1 MRRNG
6 SGIMREE
13 LMLSREHGTHLCMQ
27 EEIQTFFTPTT
38 TQRTSIYLALIKKIP
53 IHRKTSSLR
62 ATRPGKEQWGIAH
75 SRLKACKSI
84 MH

>member
-53 IHRKTSSLR
+53 IH
-62 ATRPGKEQWGIAH
+62 
-75 SRLKACKSI
+75 
-84 MH
+84 

>member
-6 SGIMREE
+6 SRIMREE

-38 TQRTSIYLALIKKIP
+38 KDFYLSSSHQENPNTSKNLITQGNNTREGTMGYC
-53 IHRKTSSLR
+53 SLS
-62 ATRPGKEQWGIAH
+62 TEN
-75 SRLKACKSI
+75 
-84 MH
+84 M